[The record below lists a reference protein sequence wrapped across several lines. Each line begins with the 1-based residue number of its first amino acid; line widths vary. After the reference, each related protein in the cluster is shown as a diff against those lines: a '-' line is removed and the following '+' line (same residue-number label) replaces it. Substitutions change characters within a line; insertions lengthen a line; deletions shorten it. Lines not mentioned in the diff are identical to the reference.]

1 MVVDGVGQSKHLEEM
16 RLSVLEKILLLNLNA
31 VLDKEL
37 PILFGKC
44 HVTMGSFCLAIHLT
58 ILSLSRRL
66 YEKPAYSFVHPSKSG
81 K

>member
-44 HVTMGSFCLAIHLT
+44 HVTMVLFLLGDIPHDLIFIAQI
-58 ILSLSRRL
+58 
-66 YEKPAYSFVHPSKSG
+66 V
-81 K
+81 